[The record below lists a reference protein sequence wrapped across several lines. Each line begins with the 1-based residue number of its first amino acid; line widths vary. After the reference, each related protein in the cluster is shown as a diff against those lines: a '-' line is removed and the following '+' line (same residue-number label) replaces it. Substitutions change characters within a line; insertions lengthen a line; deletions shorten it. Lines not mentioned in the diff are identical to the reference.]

1 MEDHLDWHF
10 RTNRRAKDASRR
22 ALSRGW
28 YHTVSGWM
36 AENDPLESIV
46 PDDISMQDSMI
57 EVNIPADEEENAKCG
72 TCLEPLFKFYDEKQE
87 EWMLKNAIK
96 ENDQVFFLIFEP
108 SFIILI
114 VLETDQVRLQ
124 FWERERILNKIFEKD
139 FFEWHPPKNT

>member
-10 RTNRRAKDASRR
+10 RSNRRAKDSSKR

-36 AENDPLESIV
+36 TENDPAEAIV
-46 PDDISMQDSMI
+46 PDDLSTQDSTM
-57 EVNIPADEEENAKCG
+57 EVHIPAEGEEIAKCG

-96 ENDQVFFLIFEP
+96 ENDQVYLY
-108 SFIILI
+108 
-114 VLETDQVRLQ
+114 VLS
-124 FWERERILNKIFEKD
+124 
-139 FFEWHPPKNT
+139 